1 MLKDKMEVLKR
12 ISNVILGH
20 ATYNTTF
27 ESIKYE
33 NLVPEYKPTFSYN
46 WEMSENKDIIS
57 MVCLDLVDCSKTID
71 RKSTLKF
78 NVSIYYNI
86 EDNLLSNIQIDIS
99 NLKSSYE
106 PNAIM
111 INDFVNNIV
120 LYLFTG
126 TYAVFTGRD
135 YIALEGNEE
144 ASRIEL
150 DKNAKVS
157 VGFNSANGV
166 PLSIRSLFI
175 NDLVMAYKINDK
187 SKLVESVSPYSE
199 KLGKDLK
206 YLLEN
211 QNTEKDDIYTLSTK
225 SEEVDV
231 NLIIKDFKSK
241 KIENGKDYLY
251 NTILNKI
258 KRSGYASLAD
268 ILTLHDGSELELES
282 VKYIVNF

>member
-1 MLKDKMEVLKR
+1 MEVLKR